1 MILTRILFTALLILG
16 VISALGAFGAKEQE
30 SSGRFAA
37 MSAAYFIMLT
47 FIALVNA

>member
-16 VISALGAFGAKEQE
+16 VISALGALGTKGQE

-37 MSAAYFIMLT
+37 MSYAYFIMLT
-47 FIALVNA
+47 VLALVNT